1 VTRVPHTKAVAKA
14 FRSVRSAIQKALK
27 GVNQV
32 AGQRMAKG
40 DYANAELLIAKAK
53 ELRQFQS
60 EVDAVSL
67 KWREVC
73 ATGKGKQ
80 AASKN
85 ATTPLWQYY
94 QLILRGLTQ
103 LGGECRRLE
112 LEAAVHDLM
121 AAVLLPGD
129 NSASASGQERWRK
142 MIQRSRKHL
151 IAEGWIEKQSGA
163 VWKITESGRR
173 AAEKSDSKTPSN
185 LN

>member
-1 VTRVPHTKAVAKA
+1 VTRIPHAKVVAKA
-14 FRSVRSAIQKALK
+14 IRSVRSAIQKSLE
-27 GVNQV
+27 GVNQL

-40 DYANAELLIAKAK
+40 DYQNAELLIAKAK

-60 EVDAVSL
+60 EVDAVAQ

-80 AASKN
+80 SATKQT
-85 ATTPLWQYY
+85 TTPLWQYY
-94 QLILRGLTQ
+94 QPILRSLIQ
-103 LGGECRRLE
+103 LGGECRRPE
-112 LEAAVHDLM
+112 LETSVHDLM

-151 IAEGWIEKQSGA
+151 IAEGWIEKQPGTI
-163 VWKITESGRR
+163 WRITESGRR
-173 AAEKSDSKTPSN
+173 AAEKSGSKSPAT
-185 LN
+185 